1 MMDPD
6 LVVAVAAEI
15 TAWVMAVAVVLGA
28 LRLAIGPSR
37 ADRVIALDLVTILS
51 IAVVVLVAVIADR
64 AVMLDAAMAVA
75 LIAFLGTIG
84 FARYLRRRGRGRQGR
99 REAAGG
105 TAEPGSQ
112 SG

>member
-6 LVVAVAAEI
+6 TVVAVAAEI
-15 TAWVMAVAVVLGA
+15 TAWVLAIAVALGAVRMAV
-28 LRLAIGPSR
+28 GPSR
-37 ADRVIALDLVTILS
+37 ADRIVALDLVTILS
-51 IAVVVLVAVIADR
+51 VGVVVLVAVIADR

-84 FARYLRRRGRGRQGR
+84 FARYLRRRGKGQGDRQESAGR
-99 REAAGG
+99 
-105 TAEPGSQ
+105 TVEPGSQ